1 MGQSD
6 DGEDFSFMYVR
17 DGTIFTLE
25 KPQLRQEEGPVN
37 KEKESINYGY
47 LALLVFDSQHWK
59 HIKAMNVFHTMMIII
74 IVVIIITICLVDI
87 IFIILKIIDHTIGIN
102 CNLLGF
108 IGILRDSLK
117 IFNICLIRC
126 RTSIRMLRWMM
137 IYFHS

>member
-1 MGQSD
+1 MVGQSD

-74 IVVIIITICLVDI
+74 IVVIITIIIICLVDI
-87 IFIILKIIDHTIGIN
+87 IFIILKIIDHTISIN
-102 CNLLGF
+102 CNLMGF
-108 IGILRDSLK
+108 
-117 IFNICLIRC
+117 
-126 RTSIRMLRWMM
+126 
-137 IYFHS
+137 